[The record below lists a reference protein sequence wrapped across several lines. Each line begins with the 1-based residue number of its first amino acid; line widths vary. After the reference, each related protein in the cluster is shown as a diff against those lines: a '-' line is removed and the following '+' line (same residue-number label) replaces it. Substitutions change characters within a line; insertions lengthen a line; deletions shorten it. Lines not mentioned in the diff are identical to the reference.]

1 MKCAPGGS
9 FDLSVFSFGADD
21 CRLRLVYYDIR
32 LTSTKCEKMGG
43 LATAHPAWKYEIKH
57 STHALKI
64 SSLVCHIRYIFKN
77 EKI

>member
-43 LATAHPAWKYEIKH
+43 LATAHPAWIRNSEDWQAFVFEIFCN
-57 STHALKI
+57 I
-64 SSLVCHIRYIFKN
+64 